1 MGVKGKLIASVE
13 VKRSGHSFYDIFHT
27 NTHHVP
33 KISPRNIDHFEIH
46 EGETMKAGSIVSWK
60 YNEAGQ
66 KIYMKHLVEDVD
78 PHKKSITWK
87 LIEGDLLELYNYF
100 NVIKSCDYQWTT
112 WTIEYEKK
120 TEDTPESLIHLG
132 FILDL
137 TKDVEA
143 HLLEK

>member
-1 MGVKGKLIASVE
+1 KLIASVE
-13 VKRSGHSFYDIFHT
+13 VKRGGHLFYDIFHT
-27 NTHHVP
+27 NTHYVP
-33 KISPRNIDHFEIH
+33 KISPRNINHFEIH
-46 EGETMKAGSIVSWK
+46 EGETMKT
-60 YNEAGQ
+60 AGQ
-66 KIYMKHLVEDVD
+66 KMYMQHLVEDVD

-100 NVIKSCDYQWTT
+100 NVITSCDYQWTT

-120 TEDTPESLIHLG
+120 TEDTPEPLIHLG